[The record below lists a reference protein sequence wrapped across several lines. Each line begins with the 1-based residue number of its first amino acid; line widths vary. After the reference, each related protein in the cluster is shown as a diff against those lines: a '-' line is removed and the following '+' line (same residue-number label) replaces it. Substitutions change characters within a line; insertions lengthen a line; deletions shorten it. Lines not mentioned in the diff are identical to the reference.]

1 MGYYITFQAKAQ
13 QQQDDDEEEDPS
25 NSPAITTFQAIVSKG
40 FEQELPRVK
49 DCKIKI

>member
-1 MGYYITFQAKAQ
+1 MLYYITFQAKALEEEE
-13 QQQDDDEEEDPS
+13 DDEQDPS

-49 DCKIKI
+49 ECKIKI